1 MVNRSPDPRGT
12 LYVVATPIGHLDD
25 ITLRALNVLSRSR
38 VIACEDT
45 RVTRGLLS
53 RHGLK
58 ARLVSCHRFNEARRA
73 DDILEVLSRGEM
85 AAYVTDGGTPAISDP
100 GALLIRRARD
110 EGHRVIPIPGPSALT
125 TLLSVS
131 GWASTA
137 FTFLGFLPHRKGER
151 RRALEAARDEP
162 RPLLFFESPHRLRAS
177 LDDAAEVLGDR
188 GAFLGR
194 EMTKIHEEFLS
205 GTLGSIR
212 KALAGR
218 TIRGEV
224 AILVEG
230 IPAGSPRSAA
240 SEEPPEPPAD
250 SVRRLIEAGW
260 DRREALRKVARERG
274 ISRREIYRI
283 LMVGKERRK

>member
-1 MVNRSPDPRGT
+1 MNRSPDPRGT
-12 LYVVATPIGHLDD
+12 LYVVATPIGHLQD
-25 ITLRALNVLSRSR
+25 ITLRALEVLSRSR

-45 RVTRGLLS
+45 RVTRGLLT

-58 ARLVSCHRFNEARRA
+58 ARLVSCHRFNETRRA
-73 DDILEVLSRGEM
+73 NDILEVLNRGET

-100 GALLIRRARD
+100 GAALIRRARD
-110 EGHRVIPIPGPSALT
+110 EGHHVVPIPGPSALT
-125 TLLSVS
+125 ALLSVS

-137 FTFLGFLPHRKGER
+137 FTFIGFLPHRKGER
-151 RRALEAARDEP
+151 RRALEAVRDEP
-162 RPLLFFESPHRLRAS
+162 RTLLFFESPHRLRAS
-177 LDDAAEVLGDR
+177 LDDAIEVLGDR

-212 KALAGR
+212 EALAGR

-230 IPAGSPRSAA
+230 VPEGIPRPVA
-240 SEEPPEPPAD
+240 SEEPPEPPED
-250 SVRRLIEAGW
+250 SVVRLIEAGW
-260 DRREALRKVARERG
+260 DRKEALRKVARERG
-274 ISRREIYRI
+274 ISRREIYRN
-283 LMVGKERRK
+283 MMDRKESKK